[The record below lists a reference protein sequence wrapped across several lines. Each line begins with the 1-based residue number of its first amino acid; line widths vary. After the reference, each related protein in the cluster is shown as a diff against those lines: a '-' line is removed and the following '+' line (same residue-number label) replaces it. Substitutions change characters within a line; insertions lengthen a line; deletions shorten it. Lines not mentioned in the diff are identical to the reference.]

1 MVSRIHFRP
10 WQILGLKLLIHS
22 LCIGWA
28 GTTYYQAVTDQLGG
42 DPVKAILHFT
52 GISAFNL
59 LLMSLCMSP
68 LAKYFRQAQFI
79 RFRRLLGLYAFLF
92 AILHLLSYLLFE
104 LQLEWG
110 MLISE
115 IIKRPYITVGMIAW
129 LLLMVLTLTSTQ
141 SIQRKLGRRWQKLH
155 NWVYLAA
162 CLIALHYIW
171 SVKSDI
177 VQPALYIAMLAVL
190 LGLRKDKLLKP
201 LQAIRRKISTRA

>member
-1 MVSRIHFRP
+1 M
-10 WQILGLKLLIHS
+10 GLKIYLQRWHILAIKTLIH
-22 LCIGWA
+22 LTCLGWA
-28 GTTYYQAVTDQLGG
+28 AWVYYQAGTDQLGG
-42 DPVKAILHFT
+42 DPVEAVLHFT

-79 RFRRLLGLYAFLF
+79 RFRRLLGLYAFF
-92 AILHLLSYLLFE
+92 YAVLHLLSYLLFE
-104 LQLEWG
+104 LQLEWAL
-110 MLISE
+110 LISE
-115 IIKRPYITVGMIAW
+115 IIKRPYITAGMSAW
-129 LLLMVLTLTSTQ
+129 LLLMALAVTSTQ
-141 SIQRKLGRRWQKLH
+141 AIQRKLGKRWQQLH

-177 VQPALYIAMLAVL
+177 TQPLIYITMLAIL

-201 LQAIRRKISTRA
+201 LQRR

>member
-1 MVSRIHFRP
+1 MALRIHFSA
-10 WQILGLKLLIHS
+10 WQILALKLLIHS

-28 GTTYYQAVTDQLGG
+28 VITYYQATTDQLGG

-79 RFRRLLGLYAFLF
+79 RFRRLLGLYAFF
-92 AILHLLSYLLFE
+92 YAVLHLLSYMLFE
-104 LQLEWG
+104 LQLEWS
-110 MLISE
+110 MLVSE
-115 IIKRPYITVGMIAW
+115 IIKRPYITVGISAW
-129 LLLMVLTLTSTQ
+129 LILLALSITSTRAM
-141 SIQRKLGRRWQKLH
+141 QRRLGKRWQKLH

-162 CLIALHYIW
+162 SLIALHYIW

-177 VQPALYIAMLAVL
+177 VQPVLYIAMLAVL

-201 LQAIRRKISTRA
+201 LQGIRRKISTGA